1 MNTAVTTK
9 KESPIAKAQS
19 FLEKL
24 KPQMALALPKHL
36 NADRMTRLALTAF
49 STNPDLQNCTPQS
62 LASSIMLASQLG
74 LEIGVGGQ
82 GYLIPYKGIA
92 TFVPGWKGLVDLV
105 SRAGRATVWTGAV
118 HEGDRFEY
126 QLGDA
131 PFCRHI
137 PGDGDDSSKFT
148 HVYAIGRVRDAEMP
162 IIEVW
167 TRAKVEKHLK
177 TFNKVGNRHYAHA
190 SENNL
195 QMYGRKVALLQV
207 LKYVPSSIELHNA
220 ATAIH
225 AADAGQQVILDGDFV
240 RMQDEQPPEAPALP
254 SMDADEFG
262 GNLVQWRKA
271 VESGKKTASDLLA
284 MLSTR
289 TAFTEEQR
297 AAILSLR
304 AAPPAQADQMAPNSA
319 GDDDFAAQ
327 YSAAEE
333 GAK

>member
-1 MNTAVTTK
+1 MNTAVATK
-9 KESPIAKAQS
+9 KESPVAKAQS

-49 STNPDLQNCTPQS
+49 STNLDLQNCTPQS
-62 LASSIMLASQLG
+62 LASSIMLAAQLG

-82 GYLIPYKGIA
+82 GYLIPYKGTA

-118 HEGDRFEY
+118 HDGDRFEY

-131 PFCRHI
+131 PFCKHI
-137 PGDGDDSSKFT
+137 PGDEDDSGRFT

-162 IIEVW
+162 VIEVW

-177 TFNKVGNRHYAHA
+177 TFNKVGGRHYALA
-190 SENNL
+190 SENSL

-220 ATAIH
+220 TTAIH
-225 AADAGQQVILDGDFV
+225 AADAGQPIILEGDFV
-240 RMQDEQPPEAPALP
+240 RMQDDEPEHRAPELPPYEAAEFTKNLPAWTK
-254 SMDADEFG
+254 
-262 GNLVQWRKA
+262 LVKD
-271 VESGKKTASDLLA
+271 GKKTGEALLS
-284 MLSTR
+284 MFSTKN
-289 TAFTEEQR
+289 TFTPEQQ
-297 AAILSLR
+297 AALKALD
-304 AAPPAQADQMAPNSA
+304 APPPPATDATDERGEDMN
-319 GDDDFAAQ
+319 
-327 YSAAEE
+327 AAE
-333 GAK
+333 GAAK